1 MLPVAKGHL
10 GSVRLPHHQWQ
21 RHCEWSYS
29 HRRACLWN
37 TFRNPWVNDDVVPW
51 TGCNR
56 PSNQIRECCLQNDL
70 ISGYPWLATYLLT
83 IHSEKHVM
91 ASFRHLQTQ
100 QTGRFLCITPWI
112 GGCLPIVVLGGSPH
126 LEWLVTPIYNIC
138 KPSFGPFRT
147 RITPARAFPSPGMIL
162 QLVLVVVPQV
172 SLCRRW
178 RMPWHTA
185 PILKFCSIASE
196 AIGPCFVGQPTWRK
210 NVIPLVFFNKP
221 WS

>member
-1 MLPVAKGHL
+1 MAAPLWMKLLSQGGHVY
-10 GSVRLPHHQWQ
+10 GIHFATPEWTMTWRFRL
-21 RHCEWSYS
+21 RG
-29 HRRACLWN
+29 
-37 TFRNPWVNDDVVPW
+37 FPW

-100 QTGRFLCITPWI
+100 QTGRCKVPLHHPLDRWLLANCRTWRITP
-112 GGCLPIVVLGGSPH
+112 LRVVGN
-126 LEWLVTPIYNIC
+126 PIYNIC

-210 NVIPLVFFNKP
+210 NVIPLVFFQ
-221 WS
+221 